1 MLNVEARIVEKE
13 EKKKLYTASMDY
25 CEISDIIRRVTIGH
39 IWLVLSLHCMATKL
53 GLAIYTIRES
63 LFNVKLLRITVL
75 S

>member
-1 MLNVEARIVEKE
+1 
-13 EKKKLYTASMDY
+13 MDY